1 MQYVDMPCEQ
11 MFRAMQLLNT
21 YAAGCRICEEEFAQC
36 NIQAWPLH
44 DNMHSV
50 RLMTINYANDDVG
63 SSDKLEAQERDVFS
77 GWGYFGMS
85 LEVLYG

>member
-1 MQYVDMPCEQ
+1 M
-11 MFRAMQLLNT
+11 LNT
-21 YAAGCRICEEEFAQC
+21 YAPGGRICEEGFGQC
-36 NIQAWPLH
+36 NIHAWPLH

-77 GWGYFGMS
+77 GWSCMARYDPLDDLPWS
-85 LEVLYG
+85 VRQAQI